1 MGRGTPIA
9 EQMDI
14 ERIEELRVAGMS
26 TKQIAQ
32 AQNVSYTYLRKVCSQ
47 CELNSAHKVRRAVVR
62 RFMLTSS
69 PEEIAEF
76 LRLYH
81 KQQVSV
87 SCVRDL
93 IKRMMAQRY
102 GVQLGLFTRKPIAA

>member
-1 MGRGTPIA
+1 
-9 EQMDI
+9 
-14 ERIEELRVAGMS
+14 MS

-76 LRLYH
+76 LELYH
-81 KQQVSV
+81 GQKVSLEWIRMKIKQIL
-87 SCVRDL
+87 R
-93 IKRMMAQRY
+93 A
-102 GVQLGLFTRKPIAA
+102 GPWVQMTIEQEAA